1 MKKHHRNIGTPI
13 SLLLIAAVMIGG
25 TLVFLTAPGQKIS
38 DDPLQLQQEL
48 QENAEFLAEQEA
60 QGEQTPQD
68 APASQ
73 ETIVPTPPTISDDSA
88 GSEMPKESTVQFTA
102 IGDSVMLGAAP
113 ALKEM
118 FPDSVISA
126 AESRQVWETET
137 ITAELEAKGELMDTV
152 VIALGANGS
161 FSKKQGQALLDSFGQ
176 DCTLYWVAP
185 YGKNLYWKDSTL
197 EILKELEAEN
207 ENLTVLNWPEEAEQ
221 HSDWFYDDGM
231 HLNSA
236 GQSGYAQFLME
247 QVSS

>member
-1 MKKHHRNIGTPI
+1 
-13 SLLLIAAVMIGG
+13 MIGG

-38 DDPLQLQQEL
+38 DDQLQLQKEL
-48 QENAEFLAEQEA
+48 QENADMLAKQEA
-60 QGEQTPQD
+60 QSGETAQNTPTNQV
-68 APASQ
+68 
-73 ETIVPTPPTISDDSA
+73 TIVPVPPTISNDFVA
-88 GSEMPKESTVQFTA
+88 PETPEESSMQFTA

-126 AESRQVWETET
+126 AESRQVWEAEA
-137 ITAELEAKGELMDTV
+137 IAAELEAKGELMDTV
-152 VIALGANGS
+152 VIALGVNGS
-161 FSKKQGQALLDSFGQ
+161 FSKKQGQAILDCFGEARHV
-176 DCTLYWVAP
+176 YWVAP

-197 EILKELEAEN
+197 EILQELEAEN

-221 HSDWFYDDGM
+221 HSDWFYDDGI

-247 QVSS
+247 HVSS

>member
-38 DDPLQLQQEL
+38 DDQLQLQQEL

-161 FSKKQGQALLDSFGQ
+161 FSKKQGQADRKS
-176 DCTLYWVAP
+176 V
-185 YGKNLYWKDSTL
+185 
-197 EILKELEAEN
+197 
-207 ENLTVLNWPEEAEQ
+207 V
-221 HSDWFYDDGM
+221 
-231 HLNSA
+231 
-236 GQSGYAQFLME
+236 
-247 QVSS
+247 

>member
-38 DDPLQLQQEL
+38 DDQLQLQQEL

-137 ITAELEAKGELMDTV
+137 ITAELEAKGRADGYGCDRIGRKRFFLQKAGT
-152 VIALGANGS
+152 GAS
-161 FSKKQGQALLDSFGQ
+161 GQLWTGLHALLGGALWEKS
-176 DCTLYWVAP
+176 V
-185 YGKNLYWKDSTL
+185 L
-197 EILKELEAEN
+197 ERQHAGDLE
-207 ENLTVLNWPEEAEQ
+207 
-221 HSDWFYDDGM
+221 G
-231 HLNSA
+231 A
-236 GQSGYAQFLME
+236 GG
-247 QVSS
+247 